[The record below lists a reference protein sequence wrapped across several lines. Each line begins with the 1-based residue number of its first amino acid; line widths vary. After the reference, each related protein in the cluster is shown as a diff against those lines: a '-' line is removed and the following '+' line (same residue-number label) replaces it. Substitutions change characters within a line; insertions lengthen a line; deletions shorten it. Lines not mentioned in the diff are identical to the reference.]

1 MSPTSY
7 GSLRAK
13 EKTET
18 LDLGIRSLACFE
30 ASFARSGCPNPQV
43 VSTKQRLPR
52 TRTGQSISLPLS
64 WSTHKKGTD
73 MQKLR
78 QEDEISASQ

>member
-1 MSPTSY
+1 MSSTSY

-18 LDLGIRSLACFE
+18 LDLGIGSLACFK
-30 ASFARSGCPNPQV
+30 ASFTRSGCTDPQV
-43 VSTKQRLPR
+43 VSTNQRLPR
-52 TRTGQSISLPLS
+52 TRTGQSINLPLS